1 MLQLIATYILEKK
14 GTPMSEEQMND
25 STFGRLFIM
34 MMITLTV
41 LTIIIVVAAKFA
53 SSEVDAKLDE
63 RSAVENTQA
72 TALRI
77 APVGKF
83 AATTVAAAPI
93 VAAVMSVEDMYTS
106 CSACHASGVL
116 GAPITGD
123 VGQWASHLAKGTET
137 LYANAINGINAMP
150 ARGGNASLTD
160 ENIEAIV
167 DYMIE
172 RSK

>member
-1 MLQLIATYILEKK
+1 
-14 GTPMSEEQMND
+14 MSEEQMND
-25 STFGRLFIM
+25 STFGRLFII
-34 MMITLTV
+34 MMIVLTV

-53 SSEVDAKLDE
+53 SSDVNARLDE
-63 RSAVENTQA
+63 RSDLENTQS
-72 TALRI
+72 TAARI

-93 VAAVMSVEDMYTS
+93 VAAVMSVEDMYAS
-106 CSACHASGVL
+106 CAACHASGVL
-116 GAPITGD
+116 GAPITGN
-123 VGQWASHLAKGTET
+123 VAQWASHLAKGTEA
-137 LYANAINGINAMP
+137 LYANSINGINAMP

-160 ENIEAIV
+160 ENMQAIV